1 MNKILN
7 PGFKIL
13 NNTFPDEINID
24 KNKLKMTTEG
34 MYSVSGKEGSK
45 FIAKI
50 ILKNMK
56 KNKNITVTD
65 CMANNGSET
74 LMFAKYFQKVN
85 SIEIDET
92 NYKVLKNNIDVYNY
106 KNINLIKGN
115 SIIELPKLEQDVI
128 VIDAPWG
135 GRDYKDSQQLKLY
148 LDNLELSDIFNQ
160 FSKRAK
166 LFVLKVP
173 TNYNINNLLLNTLI
187 PKMKIYT
194 FKRNEKIKFYYCYIN
209 IIKNEILINLII
221 NYIY

>member
-7 PGFKIL
+7 PGYKIL
-13 NNTFPDEINID
+13 NNTFPDEKNID

-34 MYSVSGKEGSK
+34 MYSVSGKEGAK
-45 FIAKI
+45 IIAKI

-56 KNKNITVTD
+56 KNKMITVTD
-65 CMANNGSET
+65 CTSNNGSET
-74 LMFAKYFQKVN
+74 LMFAKYFEKVN
-85 SIEIDET
+85 AIEIDDT

-173 TNYNINNLLLNTLI
+173 TNYNINELILNTLLSKI
-187 PKMKIYT
+187 KIYT
-194 FKRNEKIKFYYCYIN
+194 FKRNEKIKFF
-209 IIKNEILINLII
+209 IIVISTS
-221 NYIY
+221 

>member
-56 KNKNITVTD
+56 INKNITVTD

-85 SIEIDET
+85 AIEIDET

-115 SIIELPKLEQDVI
+115 SIIELPKLDQDVI
-128 VIDAPWG
+128 VIDAPWEVVSI
-135 GRDYKDSQQLKLY
+135 K
-148 LDNLELSDIFNQ
+148 I
-160 FSKRAK
+160 
-166 LFVLKVP
+166 V
-173 TNYNINNLLLNTLI
+173 NNL
-187 PKMKIYT
+187 
-194 FKRNEKIKFYYCYIN
+194 
-209 IIKNEILINLII
+209 
-221 NYIY
+221 NYI